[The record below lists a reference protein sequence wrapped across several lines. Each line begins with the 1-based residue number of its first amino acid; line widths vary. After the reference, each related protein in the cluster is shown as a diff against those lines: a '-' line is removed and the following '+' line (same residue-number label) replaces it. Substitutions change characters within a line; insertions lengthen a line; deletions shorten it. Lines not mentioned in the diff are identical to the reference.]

1 VVQSIDLT
9 KELQTLLFF
18 MGAQEN

>member
-1 VVQSIDLT
+1 VQSIDLT

-18 MGAQEN
+18 MNDNKQ

>member
-18 MGAQEN
+18 MGAQEE